1 MNKKDNQVIEIP
13 PGLSTHVAR
22 LLSSHIGRNQAI
34 LGDEL
39 TRRLQSQYPRL
50 DQRVVREA
58 IHQLRRDGMLICAAP
73 GASGGYYVASSW
85 SELEEFASREL
96 RSRAM
101 DLLETEKRL
110 LRSAERQFGPQPNL
124 F

>member
-1 MNKKDNQVIEIP
+1 MTKKENQLIEIP
-13 PGLSTHVAR
+13 PGLSAHVAR
-22 LLSSHIGRNQAI
+22 MLSSHIGRSQAI
-34 LGDEL
+34 LGEEL
-39 TRRLQSQYPRL
+39 TRRLHSIYPRL

-58 IHQLRRDGMLICAAP
+58 IHQLRRDGILICAAP

-85 SELEEFASREL
+85 SELEEFATREL

-101 DLLETEKRL
+101 DLLETEKKL
-110 LRSAERQFGPQPNL
+110 LRSAERQFGPQPPL